1 MNERDVMA
9 LNSRQ
14 IEAFRAVILT
24 GTMVQ
29 AANALSISQPAVS
42 RLIADLERD
51 LGYLLFNRTRGR
63 LQPTEEGN
71 ALFVE
76 VQRSFVGLSQVETAA
91 RAIGRDSTG
100 VLRMAV
106 MPSLSGEPLT
116 RAISIY
122 AIKNPDVAF
131 EIEVRPRRQVIESIA
146 AQQYDIGVTTLP
158 SDMPGIEVLQLSEG
172 NALCVLPI
180 DHPLAAKPV
189 IHARDLEDQS
199 FISFPNDTLFRMRV
213 DRIFD
218 ELKVS
223 RRQRFEVR
231 TAEIACNLVA
241 EGAGVSI
248 VGTWEVP
255 ASKREGLVMRRF
267 EPALILRI
275 GALVPAHRPS
285 SRRVESFIHTL
296 ALVFGDCAGSETNE
310 AL

>member
-1 MNERDVMA
+1 MA

-14 IEAFRAVILT
+14 IEAFRAVMLT

-29 AANALSISQPAVS
+29 AANALYISQPAVS

-71 ALFVE
+71 ALYVE
-76 VQRSFVGLSQVETAA
+76 VQRSFVGLAQVETAA
-91 RAIGRDSTG
+91 RAIGRDSSG

-116 RAISIY
+116 RAISNY
-122 AIKNPDVAF
+122 ARDNPDVAF

-158 SDMPGIEVLQLSEG
+158 SDMPGIEILQLSEG
-172 NALCVLPI
+172 NALCVLPK
-180 DHPLAAKPV
+180 DHPLATRSV
-189 IHARDLEDQS
+189 IHARDLEGES
-199 FISFPNDTLFRMRV
+199 FVSFPNDTLFRIRV

-218 ELKVS
+218 ELKVP
-223 RRQRFEVR
+223 RRMRFEVR

-255 ASKREGLVMRRF
+255 ASKRKGLVMRRF
-267 EPALILRI
+267 EPALTIKI

-285 SRRVESFIHTL
+285 SRRVETFIRALARSFE
-296 ALVFGDCAGSETNE
+296 DCAGSETDL